1 VVLSLRH
8 RVARVNHGN
17 LPETVMTNAPSS
29 LGARDAAYVV
39 HPYTNLRLHERQGPM
54 VITGGRGVFVRDD
67 DGKEYLE
74 GLAGLWCTG
83 LGFSEPRLV
92 EAARR
97 QMARLPYAQIFSH
110 RSTEPVIEL
119 AERLVELAPR
129 PLRHVLFCNG
139 GSEAI
144 DSAIKIV
151 WYYNNARGRPE
162 KKKIIGRK
170 RAYHGVSIA
179 AGHLTALE
187 YTRAG
192 FDLPMLDRFRAVTTP
207 SHYRDGRPG
216 ESEEQFAT
224 RLAEELEELIL
235 AEGPDTVAAFFAEPV
250 MAAGGVVV
258 PPRGYFERIQ
268 AVLRRHD
275 VLMVADEVVCGFG
288 RTGNMWG
295 CETFGIIPDLL
306 ACAKQLSSA
315 YLPIAGLLMSEE
327 VYQTIAE
334 QSDRLGGFGMG
345 VTYAGH
351 PVAAAVAVETLKI
364 YESDRIID
372 HVRTVLPRFLEGLHG
387 LAEHPM
393 VGEARGVGLIGAIE
407 LVRDKATREQHDPQL
422 KVAAQ
427 VAANCAKRGL
437 ILRPLPG
444 DNVGICPPLII
455 NEAEIDLLFDRLEGA
470 LDDTLGVMP
479 LAA

>member
-1 VVLSLRH
+1 
-8 RVARVNHGN
+8 
-17 LPETVMTNAPSS
+17 
-29 LGARDAAYVV
+29 
-39 HPYTNLRLHERQGPM
+39 
-54 VITGGRGVFVRDD
+54 
-67 DGKEYLE
+67 
-74 GLAGLWCTG
+74 
-83 LGFSEPRLV
+83 
-92 EAARR
+92 
-97 QMARLPYAQIFSH
+97 
-110 RSTEPVIEL
+110 
-119 AERLVELAPR
+119 
-129 PLRHVLFCNG
+129 
-139 GSEAI
+139 
-144 DSAIKIV
+144 
-151 WYYNNARGRPE
+151 
-162 KKKIIGRK
+162 
-170 RAYHGVSIA
+170 
-179 AGHLTALE
+179 
-187 YTRAG
+187 
-192 FDLPMLDRFRAVTTP
+192 
-207 SHYRDGRPG
+207 
-216 ESEEQFAT
+216 
-224 RLAEELEELIL
+224 
-235 AEGPDTVAAFFAEPV
+235 
-250 MAAGGVVV
+250 
-258 PPRGYFERIQ
+258 
-268 AVLRRHD
+268 
-275 VLMVADEVVCGFG
+275 MVADEVVCGFG